1 MKRNTDQ
8 YILSKE
14 EHHGSFES
22 MRDNFDKCFE
32 YFKERIEPVDV
43 GVEVIEAVND
53 LKRCEPEKLKKI
65 FEETGIN
72 TKESNWIDLLV
83 PKKDQLAFTDS
94 TYMERQRKLES
105 RRIKL
110 GLREPKERKLLSPKK
125 LTRVPSKI
133 TM

>member
-14 EHHGSFES
+14 EHRSSYES

-32 YFKERIEPVDV
+32 HFKERIEPVDV
-43 GVEVIEAVND
+43 GVEVIEAIND
-53 LKRCEPEKLKKI
+53 LKRCDPEKLKKI

-83 PKKDQLAFTDS
+83 P
-94 TYMERQRKLES
+94 
-105 RRIKL
+105 
-110 GLREPKERKLLSPKK
+110 
-125 LTRVPSKI
+125 
-133 TM
+133 